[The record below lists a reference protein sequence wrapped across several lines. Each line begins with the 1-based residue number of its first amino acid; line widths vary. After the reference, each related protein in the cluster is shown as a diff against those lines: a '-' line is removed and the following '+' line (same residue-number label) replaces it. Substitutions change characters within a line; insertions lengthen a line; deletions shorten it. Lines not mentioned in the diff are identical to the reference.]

1 MKAVAITQKLPL
13 DHPECF
19 VTVDLPDPAPGPRDL
34 LVRVKAIGVNP
45 VDYKVR
51 RSRAESETAPKILGF
66 DAAGVVEAVGS
77 EVTTFRP
84 GDEVYYAGDITRA
97 GSNAE
102 LQVVDHRIVAKKP
115 ESLGFAEAAALP
127 LTAITAWECL
137 FDRLGLTPGDLDEG
151 KDKTLLILSGAGGVG
166 SIGIQLAA
174 VLTGFTVIATASR
187 PETVAWCHKMG
198 AHHVIN
204 HAGDW
209 PTELAEL
216 GFKTVDY
223 IACFADTT
231 AHWKAMAQAI
241 VPQGKITAIVESAEI
256 PDIGLLKS
264 KCVAFI
270 WEFMFTRPMFQT
282 PDMIAQHDL
291 LKEVATL
298 VDAGRIRTTMT
309 SNGGTL
315 SPETLAAAHREQEGG
330 KVIGKQV
337 LEVEW

>member
-1 MKAVAITQKLPL
+1 MKAVAITRKLPL
-13 DHPECF
+13 DDPGCF
-19 VTVDLPDPAPGPRDL
+19 VTVDLPDPVPGPHDL
-34 LVRVKAIGVNP
+34 LVRVKAIGINP

-51 RSRAESETAPKILGF
+51 RSRTEEETAPKVLGF
-66 DAAGVVEAVGS
+66 DAAGVVEATGDR
-77 EVTTFRP
+77 VTLFRP
-84 GDEVYYAGDITRA
+84 GDEVFYAGDITRA

-102 LQVVDHRIVAKKP
+102 LQVVDERIVAKKP
-115 ESLGFAEAAALP
+115 DSIGFAEAAALP

-137 FDRLGLTPGDLDEG
+137 FDRLGLTPGNLDEG
-151 KDKTLLILSGAGGVG
+151 KGKTLLILSGAGGVG
-166 SIGIQLAA
+166 SIAIQLAA
-174 VLTGFTVIATASR
+174 VLTGFTIIATASR

-198 AHHVIN
+198 AHHVID
-204 HAGDW
+204 HSGDW
-209 PTELAEL
+209 PAEL
-216 GFKTVDY
+216 EKIGFKTVDY

-231 AHWKAMAQAI
+231 GHWKAMAQAI
-241 VPQGKITAIVESAEI
+241 IPQGKITAIVESPEI

-282 PDMIAQHDL
+282 PDMVEQHEL

-315 SPETLAAAHREQEGG
+315 SPETLAAAHREQEAGRM
-330 KVIGKQV
+330 IGKQV
-337 LEVEW
+337 LKVAW

>member
-1 MKAVAITQKLPL
+1 
-13 DHPECF
+13 
-19 VTVDLPDPAPGPRDL
+19 VTLDLPDPVPGPRDL

-51 RSRAESETAPKILGF
+51 RSRAETETEPKILGF
-66 DAAGVVEAVGS
+66 DAAGVVEAVGDG
-77 EVTTFRP
+77 VTLFRP

-102 LQVVDHRIVAKKP
+102 LQLVDERIVAKKP

-137 FDRLGLTPGDLDEG
+137 FDRLGLKPGELKQG

-198 AHHVIN
+198 AHHVID
-204 HAGDW
+204 HSGDW
-209 PTELAEL
+209 PAELAKL

-231 AHWKAMAQAI
+231 AHWKAMAKAI

-264 KCVAFI
+264 KCAAFI

-282 PDMIAQHDL
+282 PDMIQQHEL

-298 VDAGRIRTTMT
+298 VDAGRIRSTVR
-309 SNGGTL
+309 NKGGIL
-315 SPETLAAAHREQEGG
+315 SPETLAAAHREQETG
-330 KVIGKQV
+330 KMIGKQV
-337 LEVEW
+337 LEVKW